1 MKSLA
6 LLWGVQVV
14 AAVPQFQ
21 WVDGRPKFP
30 TSNPRAQFA
39 ADCKVTA
46 TDAAWPKEDVW
57 KEAMPKVA
65 ARGNLK
71 AGVTAPDYKVVAT
84 NSQEVIQAVKFAAE
98 HNVRLS
104 ILNSGYDFLG
114 RNDATSGL
122 RLSVGEIK
130 GIRLSKKFT
139 ANATGVPALGPNEQA
154 EKMTMAAGDEAF
166 VTFGAGM
173 STQLINNAIAPSG
186 LFTLGAAHGEV
197 ATAGGWGQAA
207 GYSPLGPRYGLGA
220 DAVVEYKVV
229 TADGALKVANEQTN
243 PDLFWALR
251 GGGGGTFGVVTEAT
265 VKAFPSPKITVASWY
280 LNTTDFKDQK
290 SIHASAA
297 YFHSILPDLVEK
309 QGQSGYYYLYPN
321 AIKSV
326 FLAADKDAGVDK
338 AKAVWEPV
346 LEKMTTFPGI
356 NKKTL
361 VVTYNDMPNY
371 KAFFDAAFG
380 SIEETAN
387 MSGIS
392 GMKQK
397 RAERPLFRRFFDEAG
412 LAKRHE
418 TEGKGMANAEVT
430 PQGITP
436 MDSRL
441 LSREHL
447 VNPGLA
453 EALEKAMPMMEEG
466 QLRGN
471 VVGGNKVFTT
481 GNATAVTPAWR
492 KAYVHLIATGRGT
505 PDASSLK
512 ELAKDSGAYSDE
524 VGSSFLSVAHTSPLA
539 SRTQD
544 SWKTTFWGPN
554 YERLSQIKSKYDPKG
569 LFWVSPGIGA
579 DQFSVQQDG
588 KVCRVEPVA
597 MSRYAAVA
605 PETDNKNMAPGGES
619 NADGEGFPLLW
630 EGGKIVERP
639 KKGRYAAAAAAA
651 AAPVSTVVGEGS

>member
-1 MKSLA
+1 MKA
-6 LLWGVQVV
+6 VTLLLGLQVV
-14 AAVPQFQ
+14 VAVPQLQ
-21 WVDGRPKFP
+21 WANGRPKIS
-30 TSNPRAQFA
+30 TSNTRTEFA
-39 ADCKVTA
+39 AECKVTA
-46 TDAAWPKEDVW
+46 TDTAWPKEDVW
-57 KEAMPKVA
+57 KNAIPNVA
-65 ARGNLK
+65 VRGNLK
-71 AGVTAPDYKVVAT
+71 AGVTAPDYKVMAA
-84 NSQEVIQAVKFAAE
+84 NSQEVMQAVKFAAE

-104 ILNSGYDFLG
+104 ILNSGHDFLG

-122 RLSVGEIK
+122 GLSVGDIK

-139 ANATGVPALGPNEQA
+139 ANATGVPALGPNEKA

-207 GYSPLGPRYGLGA
+207 GHSPLGPRYGLGA

-229 TADGALKVANEQTN
+229 TADGELKVANEQTN

-265 VKAFPSPKITVASWY
+265 VKAFPSPKLTIASWF
-280 LNTTDFKDQK
+280 LNTTDFSDQK
-290 SIHASAA
+290 SIYAPAA
-297 YFHSILPDLVEK
+297 YFHALIPDLVEK
-309 QGQSGYYYLYPN
+309 NGQSGYYYLFPN

-326 FLAADKDAGVDK
+326 FLMADKDAGVDK

-361 VVTYNDMPNY
+361 VVTYNDIPNY

-380 SIEETAN
+380 SIEEMAN
-387 MSGIS
+387 MTGMS

-397 RAERPLFRRFFDEAG
+397 RADTPLFRRFFDEAG
-412 LAKRHE
+412 ITKRHGPE
-418 TEGKGMANAEVT
+418 EHGTTNAEIK
-430 PQGITP
+430 PQGIMP

-453 EALEKAMPMMEEG
+453 EALEKAMPMMKDG

-471 VVGGNKVFTT
+471 VVGGNKIFVT

-492 KAYVHLIATGRGT
+492 KAYVHLIATGQGT
-505 PDASSLK
+505 PDVSSLRV
-512 ELAKDSGAYSDE
+512 LAKDSGAYSNE
-524 VGSSFLSVAHTSPLA
+524 A
-539 SRTQD
+539 SRTQEN
-544 SWKTTFWGPN
+544 WKTTFWGPN
-554 YERLSQIKSKYDPKG
+554 YEKLSQIKAKYDPKG

-579 DQFSVQQDG
+579 DQFSVQDG
-588 KVCRVEPVA
+588 KVCRVAPVA
-597 MSRYAAVA
+597 KSKYANVA
-605 PETDNKNMAPGGES
+605 PETDNKNMATGGKS
-619 NADGEGFPLLW
+619 NADGDGFPLLW
-630 EGGKIVERP
+630 VGGKIVERP
-639 KKGRYAAAAAAA
+639 KKGKYAGAAG
-651 AAPVSTVVGEGS
+651 AAPAVAPAGETPMSPVMGKGS